1 MTRQFRL
8 LLPLLSSLFLLA
20 CSSTSEIDEKLT
32 DLPLPQNWQDSKQS
46 LAVEH
51 NWLSELDNLQ
61 VHQLVKKA
69 LASNHQFAMQ
79 AYSLEIAEQ
88 QLIVSGSQLWPEL
101 DLAFRSGRNKDNQT
115 DSYANSNSVNL
126 NLSYE
131 VDIWGKLSDADR
143 MTNFN
148 YLAQKATFEQ
158 YKQQLVVNVLTT
170 WFRVIEAEKLL
181 ALYRSRVANSQ
192 QNLAIIE
199 AGYNSGLTAALDVY
213 LTRNDLN
220 NELTRVSEQ
229 ETEKTKLIRQ
239 LERLIGEYPKGELL
253 VNANLPLLTSDIPV
267 GLPSELI
274 SRKPELKAS
283 WYQLLSQ
290 DAGLAYAHKQRF
302 PSIVLS
308 GSVGDSNADIGDL
321 LSGSSL
327 AWSLLGSV
335 SAPIFNAGRLKAN
348 EEKAR
353 IELKQGEQLYLD
365 TLYNAFSDVEN
376 AITTEKNL
384 KNSYY
389 TMLAAQENAKIASTL
404 SFEQYQS
411 GLVTYTTVLD
421 AQNRS
426 FEAQSTLIKIKNQ
439 LIANRI
445 NLHLSLGGD
454 FTTPSLAS
462 SPAPKAE

>member
-1 MTRQFRL
+1 MTRRFRQ
-8 LLPLLSSLFLLA
+8 LLPLLASLFLLA
-20 CSSTSEIDEKLT
+20 CSNTSEVDKKLT
-32 DLPLPQNWQDSKQS
+32 NPSLPDNWQESKQALS
-46 LAVEH
+46 VEN
-51 NWLSELDNLQ
+51 NWLSQLDNPQ
-61 VHQLVKKA
+61 VQQLVTKA
-69 LASNHQFAMQ
+69 LAANHQFAMQ
-79 AYSLEIAEQ
+79 AYALEIAEQ

-101 DLAFRSGRNKDNQT
+101 DLAFRSGRSKDNQS

-131 VDIWGKLSDADR
+131 LDIWGKLSAADQIS
-143 MTNFN
+143 NYN

-158 YKQQLVVNVLTT
+158 YKQQLVVNVVTT
-170 WFRVIEAEKLL
+170 WFRVIEADKLL
-181 ALYRSRVANSQ
+181 KLYQNRVENSR

-229 ETEKTKLIRQ
+229 ATIKTKLIRQ

-253 VNANLPLLTSDIPV
+253 VNANLPLLTNDIPL

-308 GSVGDSNADIGDL
+308 GSVGDSTADIGDL

-327 AWSLLGSV
+327 AWSLLGSI
-335 SAPIFNAGRLKAN
+335 SAPIFNAGRLQAN

-365 TLYNAFSDVEN
+365 TLYQAFSDVEN
-376 AITTEKNL
+376 AITTEKSL
-384 KNSYY
+384 KHSYY
-389 TMLAAQENAKIASTL
+389 TMLAAQDNAKIASTL

-411 GLVTYTTVLD
+411 GLVSYTTVLD
-421 AQNRS
+421 AQKRS
-426 FEAQSTLIKIKNQ
+426 FEAQTTLIKIKNQ
-439 LIANRI
+439 LIVNRI

-454 FTTPSLAS
+454 FSTPSLEN
-462 SPAPKAE
+462 KAE

>member
-1 MTRQFRL
+1 MTRRFRL

-20 CSSTSEIDEKLT
+20 CSGTSEVDEKLK

-46 LAVEH
+46 LAVED

-61 VHQLVKKA
+61 VHQLVNKA

-101 DLAFRSGRNKDNQT
+101 DLAFRSGRNKDNKT
-115 DSYANSNSVNL
+115 DSYSNSNSVNL

-143 MTNFN
+143 MANYN

-253 VNANLPLLTSDIPV
+253 VNANLPLLTTDIPV

-389 TMLAAQENAKIASTL
+389 TMLAAEENAKIASTL